1 MAEPSED
8 PNKILKETVET
19 VAALNDAFNSLGAM
33 IKSQLTA
40 NIVGADD
47 YTKKYVQS
55 LKSNA
60 AGALNSTSK
69 ICLDIS
75 LEVN

>member
-1 MAEPSED
+1 MAED

-40 NIVGADD
+40 NIIDADD
-47 YTKKYVQS
+47 YTKQYIKSIQS
-55 LKSNA
+55 DATRAINDLGK
-60 AGALNSTSK
+60 K
-69 ICLDIS
+69 VK
-75 LEVN
+75 E